1 MLKLQSWKTVLILV
15 IALGTSLLA
24 LPNVLPE
31 GLYNALPKAFQKTIP
46 LGLDLRGGSH
56 LLFQLDVDEVRRE
69 RMENLRD
76 EVRRSLRDAKL
87 QHQGIN
93 FQGNGVVFRL
103 REGQDSEL
111 ALTEMRKLRQPI
123 GGVLNTSGQYDID
136 VTRSDDGLFTLSLTE
151 AGVRVRVQRAMD
163 QSIEVIRRRIDQ
175 LGTVE
180 PSIQRQG
187 IDRILVQAPGL
198 KDPKELI
205 DVIGS
210 TAKLTFRL
218 VDQTM
223 RVEEVL
229 QGRVAADS
237 EVLYEGEGANRIPY
251 LIQKRVIVSG
261 DDLVDAQATFDQQSH
276 EPVVSFRFNSS
287 GGRKFGQATQENIG
301 RPFAIVLDNK
311 VISAPVIRD
320 AILAGSGQ
328 ISGRFTVEAAN
339 RLALLLRAG
348 ALPAK
353 LTVVEERSVGPGL
366 GSDSIK
372 AGTHATIIGSIFVLL
387 FMLATYGLFGMI
399 ANIAVIVHVIMMFGL
414 MTLVGITLTLPGIA
428 GIVLTVGMAVD
439 ANVLI
444 YERIREEARTGR
456 SLIASIDAGFTKA
469 IATIWDANI
478 TQLLAA
484 LILFFLGTGPV
495 RGFSVTLAL
504 GILTTV
510 FTSVTFTRLLVVVW
524 LRWFK
529 PTRIPL

>member
-1 MLKLQSWKTVLILV
+1 MLKIQRWKTLLILFV
-15 IALGTSLLA
+15 ALGTCLLA
-24 LPNVLPE
+24 APNVLPDS
-31 GLYNALPKAFQKTIP
+31 LFNALPKSFQKVIP

-56 LLFQLDVDEVRRE
+56 LLFQLDVDEVKRE
-69 RMENLRD
+69 RMEAIRD
-76 EVRRSLRDAKL
+76 DVRRVLRDARL

-103 REGQDSEL
+103 RDGQDATL
-111 ALTEMRKLRQPI
+111 ALTEVRKLAQPI
-123 GGVLNTSGQYDID
+123 GGALSTSGQYDLD
-136 VTRSDDGLFTLSLTE
+136 VRNTDGLFSVTLTE
-151 AGVRVRVQRAMD
+151 AGLRDRTLRAMD

-187 IDRILVQAPGL
+187 LDRILVQAPGL

-210 TAKLTFRL
+210 TAKLAFRL

-229 QGRVAADS
+229 NGRPPADS
-237 EVLYEGEGANRIPY
+237 EVLYQEEGGQRIPY

-261 DDLVDAQATFDQQSH
+261 DDLVDAQATFDPQTR
-276 EPVVSFRFNSS
+276 EPVVSFRFNAS
-287 GGRKFGQATQENIG
+287 GGRRFGQVTQENVG

-320 AILAGSGQ
+320 PILTGAGQ
-328 ISGRFTVEAAN
+328 ISGRFTVEGAN
-339 RLALLLRAG
+339 KLALLLRAG

-366 GSDSIK
+366 GRDSIE
-372 AGTHATIIGSIFVLL
+372 AGTNATIIGSILVVL
-387 FMLATYGLFGMI
+387 FMFATYGVFGLM
-399 ANIAVIVHVIMMFGL
+399 ANIAVMIHVGMMFGL
-414 MTLVGITLTLPGIA
+414 MTLVGVTLTLPGIA

-439 ANVLI
+439 SNVLI
-444 YERIREEARTGR
+444 YERIREEWKSGR

-495 RGFSVTLAL
+495 RGFAVTLGL

-510 FTSVTFTRLLVVVW
+510 FTAVTFTKLLVIVW
-524 LRWFK
+524 LRWTK
-529 PTRIPL
+529 PTSIPL